1 MVLRRS
7 NISPQWLK
15 RYLFSKSF
23 DTKYSQNVTL
33 TVQQTLFWAFD
44 IWNGEK
50 CSISDTRTSL
60 GATNMTFWP
69 DIVSIVLENWCLLK
83 LCGLIFDLFRLI
95 KRSQYYC
102 WYQISKNFHHF
113 MFERLK
119 HICGTIKVTFLYLFA
134 SEMVFFWVSVEQYLI
149 L

>member
-50 CSISDTRTSL
+50 CSIPDTRPSL
-60 GATNMTFWP
+60 GATKVTFCH
-69 DIVSIVLENWCLLK
+69 DFVLIVLENWRVFWVW
-83 LCGLIFDLFRLI
+83 GLIFDLLRVI
-95 KRSQYYC
+95 KRSQYYG
-102 WYQISKNFHHF
+102 WYQISNIVHHF
-113 MFERLK
+113 ICERLK
-119 HICGTIKVTFLYLFA
+119 SCLWNNKSDIFVPIF
-134 SEMVFFWVSVEQYLI
+134 
-149 L
+149 